1 MNPKRALAVL
11 LVSATRR
18 EILAEFFARP
28 EEEFYVR
35 EITQKIGKTLSGV
48 RRELFQLEKLGLL
61 KSEKRGN
68 RLFFRLNHRFPL
80 FYPLLLLMEKSYG
93 LGAKLYQQRDRLGK
107 LRLVLASNQFL
118 TWAKD
123 AQGVDLVVV
132 GRVVLPELGKIIR
145 QEEKRRGREINYAV
159 MDWREFRLRYRNSD
173 PFLVNFLLR
182 GVAVL
187 VGSEEFI
194 FQEK

>member
-1 MNPKRALAVL
+1 MNPKQALTIL

-18 EILAEFFARP
+18 AILAKFFAHP
-28 EEEFYVR
+28 EEAFYIR
-35 EITQKIGKTLSGV
+35 EITNEVKRTLSGV
-48 RRELFQLEKLGLL
+48 RKELFQLEKLGLL

-68 RLFFRLNHRFPL
+68 RVFFSLNHHSPL

-145 QEEKRRGREINYAV
+145 QEETRRGREINYAV
-159 MDWREFRLRYRNSD
+159 MSWREFRLRYRNND
-173 PFLVNFLLR
+173 PFLITFLLR

-187 VGSEEFI
+187 VGSEELI
-194 FQEK
+194 FQGK